1 MKDYSQYNYM
11 ELYDMLNHINPYKYQ
26 DKIAEVRKEIE
37 LRKNRGEVPER
48 FVPEINWAP
57 LKFWISNKKKLAK
70 DPESDSV

>member
-37 LRKNRGEVPER
+37 LRKKQGEVPQLL
-48 FVPEINWAP
+48 VPNINWEP
-57 LKFWISNKKKLAK
+57 LKFWKRKN
-70 DPESDSV
+70 